1 MVFDTYHI
9 IYLLANFFTIFV
21 IYRFMR
27 IFFESRRCNR
37 TLNLLSYLL
46 YFVATSLF
54 YFWFNIPLIT
64 LIINL
69 ITMFMISLTYE
80 ASIQKRIIYV
90 IYMYLFMAVA
100 EIITAAMTGYVYFS
114 VFSQGDYRDSFGV
127 IAVRI
132 VIYGETLLL
141 ENIKL
146 TKNGRNIGWIFWLAS
161 IMIPV
166 STLILEVIIANQ
178 TNLTKVEAVGSV
190 SLLFAVNII
199 AFYLYDSLAENY
211 IKKSKLALLQK
222 ENELYSRQC
231 EIMQSSTE
239 DLQAFRHDM
248 SNQLIILNHL
258 LEEGKDEEARRQ
270 LDQLSRFIKGKVI
283 YSTSGNIIID
293 GLVNYKLQSVAS
305 ENIKVETEIVV
316 PKQLNIDIADFVT
329 LLGNLLDNALEA
341 LKKVDREQRILT
353 IKIMFSQ
360 ERLIGR
366 ITNTYCG
373 EIYLKDDKILT
384 SKKEKQRHGYGLS
397 NVEKIIKKYNGYMEI
412 DYANW
417 EFRVDFIIYLPQKN

>member
-9 IYLLANFFTIFV
+9 IYLLANFFLIFV
-21 IYRFMR
+21 VHRFMR
-27 IFFESRRCNR
+27 VFFEHRKYKRILGILAYSFYFIMT
-37 TLNLLSYLL
+37 TLVYLL
-46 YFVATSLF
+46 ID
-54 YFWFNIPLIT
+54 IPLIT
-64 LIINL
+64 LITNL
-69 ITMFMISLTYE
+69 ITMFIISLTYE
-80 ASIQKRIIYV
+80 VSIQKRIICV
-90 IYMYLFMAVA
+90 VYLFMAAA
-100 EIITAAMTGYVYFS
+100 EIIAAAMTGYINFS
-114 VFSQGDYRDSFGV
+114 VFSQGEFRDTFGL
-127 IAVRI
+127 IATRI
-132 VIYGETLLL
+132 VAYCETLLL

-146 TKNGRNIGWIFWLAS
+146 TRKGRNISWISWLAS
-161 IMIPV
+161 IVIPI

-190 SLLFAVNII
+190 LLLFAVNII

-222 ENELYSRQC
+222 EKELYSRQC

-270 LDQLSRFIKGKVI
+270 LDQLSHFIKGKVI
-283 YSTSGNIIID
+283 YSTSGNTIID

-316 PKQLNIDIADFVT
+316 PEQLNIDIADLVT

-353 IKIMFSQ
+353 IKIVFSQ

-373 EIYLKDDKILT
+373 EIHQKDDKILT
-384 SKKEKQRHGYGLS
+384 SKKEKQKHGYGLS

-412 DYANW
+412 DYANG

>member
-283 YSTSGNIIID
+283 YSTSGIID

-341 LKKVDREQRILT
+341 LKKVDWEQRILT
-353 IKIMFSQ
+353 IKIVFSQ

-373 EIYLKDDKILT
+373 EIHQKDDKILT
-384 SKKEKQRHGYGLS
+384 SKKEKQKHGYGLS

>member
-146 TKNGRNIGWIFWLAS
+146 TKNGRNIGWIFGLAS

-384 SKKEKQRHGYGLS
+384 SKKEKQKHGYGLS

>member
-329 LLGNLLDNALEA
+329 LLENLLDNALEA
-341 LKKVDREQRILT
+341 LKKVDWEQRILT
-353 IKIMFSQ
+353 IKIVFSQ

-373 EIYLKDDKILT
+373 EIHQKDDKILT
-384 SKKEKQRHGYGLS
+384 SKKEKQKHGYGLS

>member
-316 PKQLNIDIADFVT
+316 PEQLNIDIADLVT

-384 SKKEKQRHGYGLS
+384 SKKEKQKHGYGLS

>member
-54 YFWFNIPLIT
+54 YFLFNIPLIT

-341 LKKVDREQRILT
+341 LKKVDWEQRILT
-353 IKIMFSQ
+353 IKIVFSQ

-373 EIYLKDDKILT
+373 EIHQKDDKILT
-384 SKKEKQRHGYGLS
+384 SKKEKQKHGYGLS

>member
-27 IFFESRRCNR
+27 IFFESRRRNR

-64 LIINL
+64 LVINL

-270 LDQLSRFIKGKVI
+270 LDQLSHFIKGKVI
-283 YSTSGNIIID
+283 YSTSGNTIID

-316 PKQLNIDIADFVT
+316 PEQLNIDIADFIT

-353 IKIMFSQ
+353 IKIVFSQ

-373 EIYLKDDKILT
+373 EIHQKDDKILT
-384 SKKEKQRHGYGLS
+384 SKKEKQKHGYGLS

-412 DYANW
+412 DHANG
-417 EFRVDFIIYLPQKN
+417 EFRVDFIIYLQQKN

>member
-27 IFFESRRCNR
+27 IFFESRRRNR

-64 LIINL
+64 LVINL

-270 LDQLSRFIKGKVI
+270 LDQLSHFIKGKVI
-283 YSTSGNIIID
+283 YSTSGNTIID

-316 PKQLNIDIADFVT
+316 PEQLNIDIADFIT

-353 IKIMFSQ
+353 IKIVFSQ

-373 EIYLKDDKILT
+373 EIHQKDDKILT
-384 SKKEKQRHGYGLS
+384 SKKEKQKHGYGLS

-412 DYANW
+412 DHANW

>member
-199 AFYLYDSLAENY
+199 AFYLYDSLGINY

-341 LKKVDREQRILT
+341 LKKVDWEQRILT
-353 IKIMFSQ
+353 IKIVFSQ

-373 EIYLKDDKILT
+373 EIHQKDDKILT
-384 SKKEKQRHGYGLS
+384 SKKEKQKHGYGLS

>member
-199 AFYLYDSLAENY
+199 AFYLYDSLGINY
-211 IKKSKLALLQK
+211 ICLFEYLF
-222 ENELYSRQC
+222 
-231 EIMQSSTE
+231 ISS
-239 DLQAFRHDM
+239 
-248 SNQLIILNHL
+248 
-258 LEEGKDEEARRQ
+258 
-270 LDQLSRFIKGKVI
+270 
-283 YSTSGNIIID
+283 
-293 GLVNYKLQSVAS
+293 
-305 ENIKVETEIVV
+305 
-316 PKQLNIDIADFVT
+316 
-329 LLGNLLDNALEA
+329 
-341 LKKVDREQRILT
+341 
-353 IKIMFSQ
+353 
-360 ERLIGR
+360 
-366 ITNTYCG
+366 
-373 EIYLKDDKILT
+373 
-384 SKKEKQRHGYGLS
+384 
-397 NVEKIIKKYNGYMEI
+397 
-412 DYANW
+412 
-417 EFRVDFIIYLPQKN
+417 

>member
-27 IFFESRRCNR
+27 IFFESRRRNR

-64 LIINL
+64 LVINL

-270 LDQLSRFIKGKVI
+270 LDQLSHFIKGKVI
-283 YSTSGNIIID
+283 YSTSGNTIID

-316 PKQLNIDIADFVT
+316 PEQLNIDIADFIT

-384 SKKEKQRHGYGLS
+384 SKKEKQKHGYGLS

>member
-1 MVFDTYHI
+1 MVLDTYHI

-21 IYRFMR
+21 VHRFMR
-27 IFFESRRCNR
+27 IFFEGRRCSR
-37 TLNLLSYLL
+37 ILNLLSYLL
-46 YFVATSLF
+46 YFVVTSLS
-54 YFWFNIPLIT
+54 YFLFDIPLIT
-64 LIINL
+64 LVINL
-69 ITMFMISLTYE
+69 ITMFIISLTYE
-80 ASIQKRIIYV
+80 ASVQKRIIYV

-114 VFSQGDYRDSFGV
+114 IFKQGNYRDSFGV
-127 IAVRI
+127 IAIRI

-146 TKNGRNIGWIFWLAS
+146 TKSGRNIGWIFGLAS

-258 LEEGKDEEARRQ
+258 LEEGKDEEAKRQ
-270 LDQLSRFIKGKVI
+270 LNQLSHFIKGKVI
-283 YSTSGNIIID
+283 YSTSGNTIID
-293 GLVNYKLQSVAS
+293 GLVNYKLQSAAS
-305 ENIKVETEIVV
+305 ENIKVKTEIVV
-316 PKQLNIDIADFVT
+316 PEQLNIDIADLITVV
-329 LLGNLLDNALEA
+329 GNLLDNALEA
-341 LKKVDREQRILT
+341 LKKVDRERRILT
-353 IKIMFSQ
+353 IKIVFSQ

-373 EIYLKDDKILT
+373 EIYKKDDKILT
-384 SKKEKQRHGYGLS
+384 SKKEKQKHGYGLS
-397 NVEKIIKKYNGYMEI
+397 NVEKIIKKYNGYIEI
-412 DYANW
+412 DHADG
-417 EFRVDFIIYLPQKN
+417 EFRVNFIIYLPQKN

>member
-1 MVFDTYHI
+1 
-9 IYLLANFFTIFV
+9 
-21 IYRFMR
+21 
-27 IFFESRRCNR
+27 
-37 TLNLLSYLL
+37 
-46 YFVATSLF
+46 
-54 YFWFNIPLIT
+54 
-64 LIINL
+64 
-69 ITMFMISLTYE
+69 
-80 ASIQKRIIYV
+80 
-90 IYMYLFMAVA
+90 MYLFMAAA
-100 EIITAAMTGYVYFS
+100 EIIAAAMTGYINFS
-114 VFSQGDYRDSFGV
+114 VFSQGEFRDTFGL
-127 IAVRI
+127 IATRI
-132 VIYGETLLL
+132 VAYCETLLL

-146 TKNGRNIGWIFWLAS
+146 TRKGRNISWISWLAS
-161 IMIPV
+161 IVIPI

-178 TNLTKVEAVGSV
+178 TNLTKVEAVGSAL
-190 SLLFAVNII
+190 LLFAVNII

-222 ENELYSRQC
+222 EKELYSRQC

-270 LDQLSRFIKGKVI
+270 LDQLSYFIKGKVI
-283 YSTSGNIIID
+283 YSTSGNTIID

-316 PKQLNIDIADFVT
+316 PEQLNIDIADLVT

-384 SKKEKQRHGYGLS
+384 SKKEKQKHGYGLS

-412 DYANW
+412 DPANG

>member
-27 IFFESRRCNR
+27 IFFESRRRNR

-64 LIINL
+64 LVINL

-178 TNLTKVEAVGSV
+178 INLTKVEAVGSV

-270 LDQLSRFIKGKVI
+270 LDQLSHFIKGKVI
-283 YSTSGNIIID
+283 YSTSGNTIID

-316 PKQLNIDIADFVT
+316 PEQLNIDIADFIT

-353 IKIMFSQ
+353 IKIVFSQ

-373 EIYLKDDKILT
+373 EIHQKDDKILT
-384 SKKEKQRHGYGLS
+384 SKKEKQKHGYGLS

-412 DYANW
+412 DHANG

>member
-1 MVFDTYHI
+1 
-9 IYLLANFFTIFV
+9 
-21 IYRFMR
+21 
-27 IFFESRRCNR
+27 
-37 TLNLLSYLL
+37 
-46 YFVATSLF
+46 
-54 YFWFNIPLIT
+54 
-64 LIINL
+64 
-69 ITMFMISLTYE
+69 MFMISLTYE

-270 LDQLSRFIKGKVI
+270 LDQLSHFIKGKVI
-283 YSTSGNIIID
+283 YSTSGNTIID

-384 SKKEKQRHGYGLS
+384 SKKEKQKHGYGLS

>member
-27 IFFESRRCNR
+27 IFFEGRRCNR

-64 LIINL
+64 LVVNL

-270 LDQLSRFIKGKVI
+270 LDQLSHFIKGKVI
-283 YSTSGNIIID
+283 YSTSGNTIID

-316 PKQLNIDIADFVT
+316 PEQLNIDIADFVT

-353 IKIMFSQ
+353 IKIVFSQ

-373 EIYLKDDKILT
+373 EIHQKDDKILT
-384 SKKEKQRHGYGLS
+384 SKKEKQKHGYGLS

-412 DYANW
+412 DHANW

>member
-341 LKKVDREQRILT
+341 LKKVDWEQRILT
-353 IKIMFSQ
+353 IKIVFSQ

-373 EIYLKDDKILT
+373 EIHQKDDKILT
-384 SKKEKQRHGYGLS
+384 SKKEKQKHGYGLN

>member
-341 LKKVDREQRILT
+341 LKKVDWEQRILT
-353 IKIMFSQ
+353 IKIVFSQ

-373 EIYLKDDKILT
+373 EIHQKDDKILT
-384 SKKEKQRHGYGLS
+384 SKKEKQKHGYGLS
-397 NVEKIIKKYNGYMEI
+397 NVEKIIKKYNGYI
-412 DYANW
+412 
-417 EFRVDFIIYLPQKN
+417 K

>member
-190 SLLFAVNII
+190 LLLFAVNII

-222 ENELYSRQC
+222 EKELYSRQC

-329 LLGNLLDNALEA
+329 LLGNLLDNAWEA

-384 SKKEKQRHGYGLS
+384 SKKEKQKHGYGLS

>member
-1 MVFDTYHI
+1 M
-9 IYLLANFFTIFV
+9 
-21 IYRFMR
+21 
-27 IFFESRRCNR
+27 
-37 TLNLLSYLL
+37 
-46 YFVATSLF
+46 
-54 YFWFNIPLIT
+54 
-64 LIINL
+64 
-69 ITMFMISLTYE
+69 
-80 ASIQKRIIYV
+80 
-90 IYMYLFMAVA
+90 
-100 EIITAAMTGYVYFS
+100 
-114 VFSQGDYRDSFGV
+114 
-127 IAVRI
+127 
-132 VIYGETLLL
+132 L

-146 TKNGRNIGWIFWLAS
+146 TRKGRNISWISWLAS
-161 IMIPV
+161 IVIPI

-190 SLLFAVNII
+190 LLLFAVNII

-222 ENELYSRQC
+222 EKELYSRQC

-270 LDQLSRFIKGKVI
+270 LDQLSHFIKGKVI
-283 YSTSGNIIID
+283 YSTSGNTIID

-316 PKQLNIDIADFVT
+316 PEQLNIDIADLVT

-384 SKKEKQRHGYGLS
+384 SKKEKQKHGYGLS

-412 DYANW
+412 DHANW

>member
-166 STLILEVIIANQ
+166 STLILEVIISTQ

-384 SKKEKQRHGYGLS
+384 SKKEKQKHGYGLS